1 MTGIQIESLILPLL
15 FVATRVGG
23 VMMALPMFGLKTFPT
38 RMRIV
43 ATVAFSVVILC
54 ARPIPVIP
62 DAWVGTLIVEFL
74 IGSLMGL
81 VVRLLVASVEFAGEI
96 AGMQMGFGFQK
107 VVNPMSQESNG
118 PVGNLFFALAGV
130 MFFVSEAHHEV
141 LRAILASY
149 YAWPVGSMA
158 WGENL
163 IPFIIQGGA
172 GLFWA
177 GFRIAFPL
185 IIIAFLT
192 QLCFG
197 VLTKVAPQLN
207 VWSLGFACV
216 ILMCLIGF
224 SLFLEPIMLEVLALY
239 QQSYRVLNEL
249 LLVN

>member
-1 MTGIQIESLILPLL
+1 MTGEQIESLILPLL

-23 VMMALPMFGLKTFPT
+23 VMVTLPLFGLKTFPT
-38 RMRIV
+38 RGRIV
-43 ATVAFSVVILC
+43 ATVAFSTVILG
-54 ARPIPVIP
+54 ANPIPVIP
-62 DAWVGTLIVEFL
+62 DAWAGMLIVEFL

-107 VVNPMSQESNG
+107 VVNPMSQDSNG
-118 PVGNLFFALAGV
+118 PLGNLFFAIAGV
-130 MFFVSEAHHEV
+130 MFFVSEAHHEI
-141 LRAILASY
+141 LRAILHSY

-158 WGENL
+158 WGDNL
-163 IPFIIQGGA
+163 IPFIVQGGT
-172 GLFWA
+172 GVFWA

-185 IIIAFLT
+185 IVIAFLS

-216 ILMCLIGF
+216 ILMCLVGLSF
-224 SLFLEPIMLEVLALY
+224 FLEPIMLEVLALY
-239 QQSYRVLNEL
+239 QQSYRALNEL
-249 LLVN
+249 LLVI

>member
-96 AGMQMGFGFQK
+96 AGMQMGFDFK
-107 VVNPMSQESNG
+107 S
-118 PVGNLFFALAGV
+118 
-130 MFFVSEAHHEV
+130 
-141 LRAILASY
+141 R
-149 YAWPVGSMA
+149 
-158 WGENL
+158 
-163 IPFIIQGGA
+163 
-172 GLFWA
+172 
-177 GFRIAFPL
+177 
-185 IIIAFLT
+185 
-192 QLCFG
+192 
-197 VLTKVAPQLN
+197 
-207 VWSLGFACV
+207 
-216 ILMCLIGF
+216 
-224 SLFLEPIMLEVLALY
+224 
-239 QQSYRVLNEL
+239 
-249 LLVN
+249 